1 MDIRSIIEYKIKAA
15 GITKR
20 ELCNRCGIQHANN
33 INTMLAAPSWPTLEK
48 MAAALGM
55 SVAELVTDNSTDERE
70 SESKP
75 VFSIITCPYCR
86 RELKLTKAEDE
97 PNPNRSDASS

>member
-1 MDIRSIIEYKIKAA
+1 MDIRSIIENKIKDA

-48 MAAALGM
+48 MAAALGI
-55 SVAELVTDNSTDERE
+55 SVAELVTDNRTDKTEA
-70 SESKP
+70 ESKGAIS
-75 VFSIITCPYCR
+75 VIACPYCGK
-86 RELKLTKAEDE
+86 ELKLTKAEED
-97 PNPNRSDASS
+97 

>member
-1 MDIRSIIEYKIKAA
+1 MDIRSIIENKIKEA

-48 MAAALGM
+48 IAAALGM
-55 SVAELVTDNSTDERE
+55 SVAELVTENLDKEIDR
-70 SESKP
+70 SKEMM
-75 VFSIITCPYCR
+75 SIITCPYCGK
-86 RELKLTKAEDE
+86 ELRLTKAEAPVGE
-97 PNPNRSDASS
+97 PDND

>member
-1 MDIRSIIEYKIKAA
+1 MDIRSIIENKIKEA

-20 ELCNRCGIQHANN
+20 ELCNRCKIQHANN

-48 MAAALGM
+48 IASALGI
-55 SVAELVTDNSTDERE
+55 SVAELVTDNSADKRE
-70 SESKP
+70 DGFKGTIS
-75 VFSIITCPYCR
+75 VITCPYCG

-97 PNPNRSDASS
+97 T